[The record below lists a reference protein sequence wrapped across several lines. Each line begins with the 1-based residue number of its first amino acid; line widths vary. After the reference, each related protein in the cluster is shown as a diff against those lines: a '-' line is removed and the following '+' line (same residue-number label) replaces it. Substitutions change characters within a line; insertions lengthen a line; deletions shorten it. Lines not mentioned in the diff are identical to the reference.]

1 MHDAAAKTTK
11 IKNICFIFF
20 VLMIKKLG
28 VRFCFDDFYSVV
40 PETYWHDSITPG
52 SCCVYGPL

>member
-1 MHDAAAKTTK
+1 
-11 IKNICFIFF
+11 
-20 VLMIKKLG
+20 LMIKKLG